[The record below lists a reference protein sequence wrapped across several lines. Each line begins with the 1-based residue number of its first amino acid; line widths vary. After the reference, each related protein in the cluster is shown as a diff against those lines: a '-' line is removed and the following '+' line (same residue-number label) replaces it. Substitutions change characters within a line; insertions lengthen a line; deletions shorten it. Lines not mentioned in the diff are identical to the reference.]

1 MGGFFMKKK
10 EIELKISET
19 FKNKNEDEKKKI
31 LEDLIYKIIKT
42 KEKV

>member
-1 MGGFFMKKK
+1 MQKK

-19 FKNKNEDEKKKI
+19 FKNKNEDEKKKV
-31 LEDLIYKIIKT
+31 LEDLVYKIIKA